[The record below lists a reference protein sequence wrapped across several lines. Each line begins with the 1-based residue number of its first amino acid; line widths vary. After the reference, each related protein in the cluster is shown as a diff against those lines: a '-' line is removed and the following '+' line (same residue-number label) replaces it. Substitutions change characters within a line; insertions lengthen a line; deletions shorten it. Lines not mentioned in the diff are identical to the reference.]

1 MTTID
6 TTPVPAPTPIPA
18 PRIDPRLRQRWIDA
32 RREEGR
38 RRLRLFVATLAVV
51 VLLAAA
57 FGVLHTP
64 LLKVRHVRVSLGVV
78 PAGSGLTA
86 AQILAQ
92 AGLNRER
99 LMVDVSAG
107 AEARLVEA
115 LPWVATARVERD
127 WPGTIRIAVTERH
140 AVAEVDRVSGQA
152 ASGFAVLDATGRVLA
167 VLPARSSPAPSR
179 SASGSGL
186 PVLPRLEGLPAPGA
200 AGTSMLGSAESGG
213 QVAALELATA
223 AALPAAL
230 VRRVSTI
237 TITANGLQLS
247 LGSVMVLFGDASELA
262 QKVTSLE
269 TVLSDVSLAGVHI
282 IDLRVPD
289 RPALTRSQPTASVS
303 TTAGG

>member
-86 AQILAQ
+86 AQVLAQ

-200 AGTSMLGSAESGG
+200 PGTSMLGSAESGG

>member
-6 TTPVPAPTPIPA
+6 TTPVPTPTPIPA

-38 RRLRLFVATLAVV
+38 RRLRLFVATAAVV
-51 VLLAAA
+51 ALLAAA

-64 LLKVRHVRVSLGVV
+64 LLKVRHVRVSLIDV

-86 AQILAQ
+86 ARVQAQ
-92 AGLNRER
+92 AGLNRDR
-99 LMVDVSAG
+99 LMIDIAAG
-107 AEARLVEA
+107 AEARLIEA

-127 WPGTIRIAVTERH
+127 WPGTIRIAVTARRP
-140 AVAEVDRVSGQA
+140 VAEVDRVSGEA
-152 ASGFAVLDATGRVLA
+152 GSGVAVLDATGRVLS
-167 VLPARSSPAPSR
+167 VLPAGYSPEASG

-186 PVLPRLEGLPAPGA
+186 GVLPLLGGLPAPGP
-200 AGTSMLGSAESGG
+200 AGTSMLGSAGAGG
-213 QVAALELATA
+213 QVAVELATA
-223 AALPAAL
+223 AALPTSL

-237 TITANGLQLS
+237 TITPNGLQLS

-269 TVLSDVSLAGVHI
+269 TVLSEVSLAGVHI